1 VTSTSVEQLSCT
13 IDDFGP
19 IPIHRPATVA
29 ELGECIRRSATDR
42 QAVYPLGGRTML
54 HVGLPPGKPG
64 VGLDLRSL
72 DQVIDYPA
80 RDMTIT
86 VQAGITLARLQEI
99 LKQEHQQLPID
110 VPAPEHATLGGAL
123 AANASGPRRYGYGS
137 LRDYLIGISVVND
150 QGQEVKAGG
159 RVVKNFAGYD
169 LCKLLIGSF
178 GTLGIITQVTLKLK
192 PTVEEQALVDIPCEA
207 RNLAA
212 VLDLLHHSRT
222 RPVSITAI
230 NGRIHPDEAGSL
242 SLSYGGWSVLAGF
255 AGSKQ
260 AVAWQVRQLKEELG
274 PVNLPGVS
282 ANLSAFV
289 PQVHQA
295 LTDVAWSPYP
305 GLTFKA
311 NLLPGRVAD
320 FLRAAEPLDLCLH
333 AYAGNG
339 IVIGHINGA
348 RTLEDA
354 QTVLR
359 KLQELAIQ
367 GNVIVLR
374 CPAEWKPALPIWG
387 VPRGDAWLM
396 RAVKDKLDPAGLFNP
411 GRFIAGI

>member
-1 VTSTSVEQLSCT
+1 VEQSSCT

-19 IPIHRPATVA
+19 LSIHRPTSVA
-29 ELGECIRRSATDR
+29 ELGDGVRRAASDR
-42 QAVYPLGGRTML
+42 QAVYPLSGRTML
-54 HVGLPPGKPG
+54 HVGLPPSKPG
-64 VGLDLRSL
+64 IGLDLRSL

-86 VQAGITLARLQEI
+86 VQAGITLARLQVI

-110 VPAPEHATLGGAL
+110 VPAPEQATLGGAL
-123 AANASGPRRYGYGS
+123 AANASGPRRYGYGT
-137 LRDYLIGISVVND
+137 LRDYVIGISVVND
-150 QGQEVKAGG
+150 HGQEVKAGG
-159 RVVKNFAGYD
+159 RVVKNVAGYD

-178 GTLGIITQVTLKLK
+178 GTLGIISQVTLKLK
-192 PTVEEQALVDIPCEA
+192 PTAEDQALVDIPCEA
-207 RNLAA
+207 ANLAA
-212 VLDLLHHSRT
+212 VLDLLHGSRT

-230 NGRIHPDEAGSL
+230 NGRIQPDAAGSL

-255 AGSKQ
+255 AGSQ
-260 AVAWQVRQLKEELG
+260 QTVAWQVRRLQEELG
-274 PVNLPGVS
+274 NLNLAGAS
-282 ANLSAFV
+282 ANLSALV
-289 PQVHQA
+289 PQIHQA

-339 IVIGHINGA
+339 NVIGHINGA

-359 KLQELAIQ
+359 KLQDLAIQ
-367 GNVIVLR
+367 GNLIVLR
-374 CPAEWKPALPIWG
+374 CPADWKRSLPIWG
-387 VPRGDAWLM
+387 APRGDAWLM

>member
-1 VTSTSVEQLSCT
+1 VEQLSCT

-19 IPIHRPATVA
+19 ISVERPATVA
-29 ELGECIRRSATDR
+29 ELGESVRRAASDG
-42 QAVYPLGGRTML
+42 QAIYPLGGRTML
-54 HVGLPPGKPG
+54 HIGLPPSKPG

-86 VQAGITLARLQEI
+86 VQAGVALAKLQAI
-99 LKQEHQQLPID
+99 LRQENQQLPID
-110 VPAPEHATLGGAL
+110 VPAPELATLGGAL
-123 AANASGPRRYGYGS
+123 AANASGPRRYGYGT

-150 QGQEVKAGG
+150 RGQEVKAGG
-159 RVVKNFAGYD
+159 RVVKNVAGYD

-178 GTLGIITQVTLKLK
+178 GTLGVITQVTLKLK
-192 PTVEEQALVDIPCEA
+192 PTAEEQALVDIPCEA
-207 RNLAA
+207 ANLAA
-212 VLDLLHHSRT
+212 VLDLLHGSRT

-230 NGRIHPDEAGSL
+230 NGRIQPDAAGSL
-242 SLSYGGWSVLAGF
+242 SLAYGGWSVLAGF

-260 AVAWQVRQLKEELG
+260 TVAWQVQQLQEEFRAL
-274 PVNLPGVS
+274 NLTGVS
-282 ANLSAFV
+282 ANLSALV

-333 AYAGNG
+333 AFAGNG

-354 QTVLR
+354 RTVLR

-367 GNVIVLR
+367 GNVVVLR
-374 CPAEWKPALPIWG
+374 CPGEWKQSLPIWG
-387 VPRGDAWLM
+387 APRGDAWLM